1 MDKALK
7 SGEESRQA
15 LLAQSRDEA
24 AVLLEN
30 VRKEIRRERDEALQT
45 LRQEVVSLS
54 VMAASKILG
63 RNITGDDNARI
74 VNQFL
79 DEVGEIH

>member
-1 MDKALK
+1 M
-7 SGEESRQA
+7 
-15 LLAQSRDEA
+15 
-24 AVLLEN
+24 
-30 VRKEIRRERDEALQT
+30 
-45 LRQEVVSLS
+45 
-54 VMAASKILG
+54 MAAGKILG